1 MACLEIYRV
10 TSSFTIY
17 CLLSTIYIDSIS
29 LIQDKDNLPI
39 IYQVFR
45 KSYGKEITYQSNL
58 RSA

>member
-10 TSSFTIY
+10 TSFTIY